1 MAWTFFLYILGVKT
15 KTQFKEKMYRFLTY
29 VPDIDSALN
38 DFWNVNE
45 HKVKFWYKDRQ
56 KDDDIIISASP
67 EFLLKPICERLGIKN
82 LMASKVDKHTG
93 LYDGEN
99 CWGEE
104 KVKRLYEKF
113 PNAKCEEFYSDSLSD
128 TPLAELADKAMI
140 IRENELI
147 EFANKCKYDSYS
159 KDKIVKL
166 TADIDVSGSDF
177 KGISYFAGTFDG
189 GSHIISGFNVDYKGS
204 DFGFFRY
211 IAESGFI
218 TNLNISGSINV
229 TGSQENIGGIAGVN
243 KGVINESSF
252 SGKVNAS
259 TATGAIAGYNHENAK
274 IVSCTSDADILATNQ
289 TGGIAGVNDGLIS
302 SCTSKSRVNTQELDT
317 TLDIGGVDVG
327 TLNLTQ
333 NVIDRNDMGGIAGE
347 STGIISDC
355 VNYGKI
361 GFAHTGYNV
370 GGIAG
375 KQSGKVITCSNEGE
389 IYGRKDV
396 GGIVGQAEPD
406 IESEYLNDRVD
417 DVQSSIDIIN
427 STLNNM
433 SSSMNNASSDVKSYT
448 ENIIDQYK
456 ELLDKLQDKLNGN
469 NDNDEKIED
478 FVDDISKDIE
488 NSTVADDIH
497 GLADTVDSEIRT
509 IADSIERIS
518 AQIKNI
524 GNTVT
529 ETMDVVTSDD
539 NYIEDISS
547 ADSAQNS
554 DGVIAKSVNRGAVH
568 GDINAG
574 GIAGTMNVEY
584 DVDPEYDLDITET
597 TNVRLRSTVSDV
609 VIYCIN
615 YGEVNSKKDCAGGIV
630 GLQELGLV
638 YGSEGYGTVKS
649 ETGNYAG
656 GIAGNSASAITD
668 SYSLCNVESED
679 YTGGICGK
687 GYTMQNCIS
696 IPAILGDGE
705 AKGSLAGII
714 ESDGEVSTNIFV
726 NDIYGGIDDINYSG
740 KADSA
745 SYEAVMAMENIPD
758 GFHRVTL
765 VFKADGNVI
774 DTKNIAYNANLGVSE
789 LPSIPDKDGFYAQW
803 PENIVSKPILQ
814 NTVVEAEYHVWIES
828 VAGDIASQNDKPLF
842 IAEGKFY
849 DDNKITLSKC
859 DTDNLSGDIEYSY
872 AWKMRGTDV
881 KDKGTKT
888 CHFYI
893 KNTLGSSEVW
903 YRDNADSGWVKAD
916 AKEHGSYMTAEIP
929 YEADFAVIHK
939 ESSNM
944 IYYICGG
951 AAACI
956 IVLAVIIIKK
966 RKKRNK

>member
-1 MAWTFFLYILGVKT
+1 MKKYLKKRIIPAGLSLILIIMTVISI
-15 KTQFKEKMYRFLTY
+15 MPIN
-29 VPDIDSALN
+29 VSA
-38 DFWNVNE
+38 E
-45 HKVKFWYKDRQ
+45 
-56 KDDDIIISASP
+56 
-67 EFLLKPICERLGIKN
+67 
-82 LMASKVDKHTG
+82 
-93 LYDGEN
+93 
-99 CWGEE
+99 
-104 KVKRLYEKF
+104 
-113 PNAKCEEFYSDSLSD
+113 DSLNVIEIS
-128 TPLAELADKAMI
+128 
-140 IRENELI
+140 RVNELI

-789 LPSIPDKDGFYAQW
+789 LPSIPDKDGYYAQW

-893 KNTLGSSEVW
+893 KNTSGSSEVW

>member
-1 MAWTFFLYILGVKT
+1 MTMKKYLKKRIIPAGLSLILIIMTVISI
-15 KTQFKEKMYRFLTY
+15 MPIN
-29 VPDIDSALN
+29 VSA
-38 DFWNVNE
+38 E
-45 HKVKFWYKDRQ
+45 
-56 KDDDIIISASP
+56 
-67 EFLLKPICERLGIKN
+67 
-82 LMASKVDKHTG
+82 
-93 LYDGEN
+93 
-99 CWGEE
+99 
-104 KVKRLYEKF
+104 
-113 PNAKCEEFYSDSLSD
+113 DSLNVIEIS
-128 TPLAELADKAMI
+128 
-140 IRENELI
+140 RVNELI

-274 IVSCTSDADILATNQ
+274 IVSCTSDADILATNR

-497 GLADTVDSEIRT
+497 GVADTVDSEIRT

-539 NYIEDISS
+539 DYIEDISS

-789 LPSIPDKDGFYAQW
+789 LPSIPDKDGYYAQW

-893 KNTLGSSEVW
+893 KNTSGSSEVW

>member
-1 MAWTFFLYILGVKT
+1 MTMKKYLKKRIIPAGLSLILIIMTVISI
-15 KTQFKEKMYRFLTY
+15 MPIN
-29 VPDIDSALN
+29 VSA
-38 DFWNVNE
+38 E
-45 HKVKFWYKDRQ
+45 
-56 KDDDIIISASP
+56 
-67 EFLLKPICERLGIKN
+67 
-82 LMASKVDKHTG
+82 
-93 LYDGEN
+93 
-99 CWGEE
+99 
-104 KVKRLYEKF
+104 
-113 PNAKCEEFYSDSLSD
+113 DSLNVIEIS
-128 TPLAELADKAMI
+128 
-140 IRENELI
+140 RVNELI

-574 GIAGTMNVEY
+574 GIAGTINVEY

-872 AWKMRGTDV
+872 AWKMRGTEV

-893 KNTLGSSEVW
+893 KNTSGSSEVW

-939 ESSNM
+939 ESSNI

>member
-1 MAWTFFLYILGVKT
+1 MTMKKYLKKRIIPAGLSLILIIMTVISI
-15 KTQFKEKMYRFLTY
+15 MPIN
-29 VPDIDSALN
+29 VSA
-38 DFWNVNE
+38 E
-45 HKVKFWYKDRQ
+45 
-56 KDDDIIISASP
+56 
-67 EFLLKPICERLGIKN
+67 
-82 LMASKVDKHTG
+82 
-93 LYDGEN
+93 
-99 CWGEE
+99 
-104 KVKRLYEKF
+104 
-113 PNAKCEEFYSDSLSD
+113 DSLNVIEIS
-128 TPLAELADKAMI
+128 
-140 IRENELI
+140 RVNELI

-333 NVIDRNDMGGIAGE
+333 NVIDRNDMGE

-497 GLADTVDSEIRT
+497 GVADTVDSEIRT

-539 NYIEDISS
+539 DYIEDISS

-803 PENIVSKPILQ
+803 PENMVSKPILQ

>member
-1 MAWTFFLYILGVKT
+1 MTMKKYLKKRIIPAGLSLILIIMTVISI
-15 KTQFKEKMYRFLTY
+15 MPIN
-29 VPDIDSALN
+29 VSA
-38 DFWNVNE
+38 E
-45 HKVKFWYKDRQ
+45 
-56 KDDDIIISASP
+56 
-67 EFLLKPICERLGIKN
+67 
-82 LMASKVDKHTG
+82 
-93 LYDGEN
+93 
-99 CWGEE
+99 
-104 KVKRLYEKF
+104 
-113 PNAKCEEFYSDSLSD
+113 DSLNVIEIS
-128 TPLAELADKAMI
+128 
-140 IRENELI
+140 RVNELI

-497 GLADTVDSEIRT
+497 GVADTVDSEIRT

-539 NYIEDISS
+539 DYIEDISS

-893 KNTLGSSEVW
+893 KNTSGSSEVW

>member
-1 MAWTFFLYILGVKT
+1 MTMKKYLKKRIIPAGLSLILIIMTVISI
-15 KTQFKEKMYRFLTY
+15 MPIN
-29 VPDIDSALN
+29 VSAEHSLN
-38 DFWNVNE
+38 VIE
-45 HKVKFWYKDRQ
+45 
-56 KDDDIIISASP
+56 IS
-67 EFLLKPICERLGIKN
+67 R
-82 LMASKVDKHTG
+82 V
-93 LYDGEN
+93 
-99 CWGEE
+99 
-104 KVKRLYEKF
+104 
-113 PNAKCEEFYSDSLSD
+113 
-128 TPLAELADKAMI
+128 
-140 IRENELI
+140 NELI

-497 GLADTVDSEIRT
+497 GVADTVDSEIRT

-539 NYIEDISS
+539 DYIEDISS

-789 LPSIPDKDGFYAQW
+789 LPSIPDKDGYYAQW

-893 KNTLGSSEVW
+893 KNTSGSSEVW

>member
-1 MAWTFFLYILGVKT
+1 MTMKKYLKKRIIPAGLSLILIIMTVISI
-15 KTQFKEKMYRFLTY
+15 MPIN
-29 VPDIDSALN
+29 VSA
-38 DFWNVNE
+38 E
-45 HKVKFWYKDRQ
+45 
-56 KDDDIIISASP
+56 
-67 EFLLKPICERLGIKN
+67 
-82 LMASKVDKHTG
+82 
-93 LYDGEN
+93 
-99 CWGEE
+99 
-104 KVKRLYEKF
+104 
-113 PNAKCEEFYSDSLSD
+113 DSLNVIEIS
-128 TPLAELADKAMI
+128 
-140 IRENELI
+140 RVNELI

-229 TGSQENIGGIAGVN
+229 TGSQKNIGGIAGVN

-302 SCTSKSRVNTQELDT
+302 SCTSKSRINTQELDT

-497 GLADTVDSEIRT
+497 GVADTVDSEIRT

-539 NYIEDISS
+539 DYIEDISS

-789 LPSIPDKDGFYAQW
+789 LPSIPDKDGYYAQW

-893 KNTLGSSEVW
+893 KNTSGSSEVW

>member
-1 MAWTFFLYILGVKT
+1 MTMKKYLKKRIIPAGLSLILIIMTVISIMT
-15 KTQFKEKMYRFLTY
+15 IN
-29 VPDIDSALN
+29 VSA
-38 DFWNVNE
+38 E
-45 HKVKFWYKDRQ
+45 
-56 KDDDIIISASP
+56 
-67 EFLLKPICERLGIKN
+67 
-82 LMASKVDKHTG
+82 
-93 LYDGEN
+93 
-99 CWGEE
+99 
-104 KVKRLYEKF
+104 
-113 PNAKCEEFYSDSLSD
+113 DSLNVIEIS
-128 TPLAELADKAMI
+128 
-140 IRENELI
+140 RVNELI

-229 TGSQENIGGIAGVN
+229 TGSQKNIGGIAGVN

-396 GGIVGQAEPD
+396 GGIVGQTEPD

-497 GLADTVDSEIRT
+497 GVADTVDSEIRT

-539 NYIEDISS
+539 DYIEDISS

-789 LPSIPDKDGFYAQW
+789 LPSILDKDGYYAQW

-893 KNTLGSSEVW
+893 KNTSGSSEVW

-939 ESSNM
+939 ESNNM

>member
-1 MAWTFFLYILGVKT
+1 MTMKKYLKKRIIPAGLSLILIIMTVISI
-15 KTQFKEKMYRFLTY
+15 MPIN
-29 VPDIDSALN
+29 VSA
-38 DFWNVNE
+38 E
-45 HKVKFWYKDRQ
+45 
-56 KDDDIIISASP
+56 
-67 EFLLKPICERLGIKN
+67 
-82 LMASKVDKHTG
+82 
-93 LYDGEN
+93 
-99 CWGEE
+99 
-104 KVKRLYEKF
+104 
-113 PNAKCEEFYSDSLSD
+113 DSLNVIEIS
-128 TPLAELADKAMI
+128 
-140 IRENELI
+140 RVNELI

-539 NYIEDISS
+539 DYIEDISS

-615 YGEVNSKKDCAGGIV
+615 YGEINSKKDCAGGIV

-789 LPSIPDKDGFYAQW
+789 LPSIPDKDGYYAQW

-893 KNTLGSSEVW
+893 KNTSGSSEVW

>member
-1 MAWTFFLYILGVKT
+1 MTMKKYLKKRIIPAGLSLILIIMTVISI
-15 KTQFKEKMYRFLTY
+15 MPIN
-29 VPDIDSALN
+29 VSA
-38 DFWNVNE
+38 E
-45 HKVKFWYKDRQ
+45 
-56 KDDDIIISASP
+56 
-67 EFLLKPICERLGIKN
+67 
-82 LMASKVDKHTG
+82 
-93 LYDGEN
+93 
-99 CWGEE
+99 
-104 KVKRLYEKF
+104 
-113 PNAKCEEFYSDSLSD
+113 DSLNVIEIS
-128 TPLAELADKAMI
+128 
-140 IRENELI
+140 RVNELI

-229 TGSQENIGGIAGVN
+229 TGSQKNIGGIAGVN

-375 KQSGKVITCSNEGE
+375 KQSGKVITCSNGGE

-497 GLADTVDSEIRT
+497 GVADTVDSEIRT

-539 NYIEDISS
+539 DYIEDISS

-615 YGEVNSKKDCAGGIV
+615 YGEVNSKKDCAGGVV

-789 LPSIPDKDGFYAQW
+789 LPSIPDKDGYYAQW

-814 NTVVEAEYHVWIES
+814 NTVVEAEYHVWVES

-893 KNTLGSSEVW
+893 KNTSGSSEVW

>member
-1 MAWTFFLYILGVKT
+1 MTMKKYLKKRIIPAGLSLILIIMTVISI
-15 KTQFKEKMYRFLTY
+15 MPIN
-29 VPDIDSALN
+29 VSA
-38 DFWNVNE
+38 E
-45 HKVKFWYKDRQ
+45 
-56 KDDDIIISASP
+56 
-67 EFLLKPICERLGIKN
+67 
-82 LMASKVDKHTG
+82 
-93 LYDGEN
+93 
-99 CWGEE
+99 
-104 KVKRLYEKF
+104 
-113 PNAKCEEFYSDSLSD
+113 DSLNVIEIS
-128 TPLAELADKAMI
+128 
-140 IRENELI
+140 RVNELI

-229 TGSQENIGGIAGVN
+229 TGSQKNIGGIAGVN

-497 GLADTVDSEIRT
+497 GVADTVDSEIRT

-539 NYIEDISS
+539 DYIEDISS

-789 LPSIPDKDGFYAQW
+789 LPSIPDKDGYYAQW

-956 IVLAVIIIKK
+956 IVLEVIIIKK

>member
-1 MAWTFFLYILGVKT
+1 MTMKKYLKKRIIPAGLSLILIIMTVISI
-15 KTQFKEKMYRFLTY
+15 MPIN
-29 VPDIDSALN
+29 VSA
-38 DFWNVNE
+38 E
-45 HKVKFWYKDRQ
+45 
-56 KDDDIIISASP
+56 
-67 EFLLKPICERLGIKN
+67 
-82 LMASKVDKHTG
+82 
-93 LYDGEN
+93 
-99 CWGEE
+99 
-104 KVKRLYEKF
+104 
-113 PNAKCEEFYSDSLSD
+113 DSLNVIEIS
-128 TPLAELADKAMI
+128 
-140 IRENELI
+140 RVNELI

-229 TGSQENIGGIAGVN
+229 TGSQKNIGGIAGVN

-497 GLADTVDSEIRT
+497 GVADTVDSEIRT

-539 NYIEDISS
+539 DYIEDISS

-789 LPSIPDKDGFYAQW
+789 LPSIPDKDGYYAQW

-859 DTDNLSGDIEYSY
+859 DTDNLSGYIEYSY

-893 KNTLGSSEVW
+893 KNTSGSSEVW

>member
-1 MAWTFFLYILGVKT
+1 MTMKKYLKKRIIPAGLSLILIIMTVISI
-15 KTQFKEKMYRFLTY
+15 MPIN
-29 VPDIDSALN
+29 VSA
-38 DFWNVNE
+38 E
-45 HKVKFWYKDRQ
+45 
-56 KDDDIIISASP
+56 
-67 EFLLKPICERLGIKN
+67 
-82 LMASKVDKHTG
+82 
-93 LYDGEN
+93 
-99 CWGEE
+99 
-104 KVKRLYEKF
+104 
-113 PNAKCEEFYSDSLSD
+113 DSLNVIEIS
-128 TPLAELADKAMI
+128 
-140 IRENELI
+140 RVNELI

-497 GLADTVDSEIRT
+497 GVADTVDSEIRT

-789 LPSIPDKDGFYAQW
+789 LPSIPDKDGYYAQW

-893 KNTLGSSEVW
+893 KNTSGSSEVW

>member
-1 MAWTFFLYILGVKT
+1 MTMKKYLKKRIIPAGLSLILIIMTVISI
-15 KTQFKEKMYRFLTY
+15 MPIN
-29 VPDIDSALN
+29 VSA
-38 DFWNVNE
+38 E
-45 HKVKFWYKDRQ
+45 
-56 KDDDIIISASP
+56 
-67 EFLLKPICERLGIKN
+67 
-82 LMASKVDKHTG
+82 
-93 LYDGEN
+93 
-99 CWGEE
+99 
-104 KVKRLYEKF
+104 
-113 PNAKCEEFYSDSLSD
+113 DSLNVIEIS
-128 TPLAELADKAMI
+128 
-140 IRENELI
+140 RVNELI

-893 KNTLGSSEVW
+893 KNTSGSSEVW

-916 AKEHGSYMTAEIP
+916 AKEQGSYMTAEIP

-966 RKKRNK
+966 RNK

>member
-1 MAWTFFLYILGVKT
+1 MTMKKYLKKRIIPAGLSLILIIMTVISI
-15 KTQFKEKMYRFLTY
+15 MPIN
-29 VPDIDSALN
+29 VSA
-38 DFWNVNE
+38 E
-45 HKVKFWYKDRQ
+45 
-56 KDDDIIISASP
+56 
-67 EFLLKPICERLGIKN
+67 
-82 LMASKVDKHTG
+82 
-93 LYDGEN
+93 
-99 CWGEE
+99 
-104 KVKRLYEKF
+104 
-113 PNAKCEEFYSDSLSD
+113 DSLNVIEIS
-128 TPLAELADKAMI
+128 
-140 IRENELI
+140 RVNELI

-396 GGIVGQAEPD
+396 GGIVGQSEPD

-803 PENIVSKPILQ
+803 PENMVSKPILQ

-893 KNTLGSSEVW
+893 KNTSGSSEVW

-939 ESSNM
+939 ESSNI

>member
-1 MAWTFFLYILGVKT
+1 MTMKKYLKKRIIPAGLSLILIIMTVISI
-15 KTQFKEKMYRFLTY
+15 MPIN
-29 VPDIDSALN
+29 VSA
-38 DFWNVNE
+38 E
-45 HKVKFWYKDRQ
+45 
-56 KDDDIIISASP
+56 
-67 EFLLKPICERLGIKN
+67 
-82 LMASKVDKHTG
+82 
-93 LYDGEN
+93 
-99 CWGEE
+99 
-104 KVKRLYEKF
+104 
-113 PNAKCEEFYSDSLSD
+113 DSLNVIEIS
-128 TPLAELADKAMI
+128 
-140 IRENELI
+140 RVNELI

-229 TGSQENIGGIAGVN
+229 TGSQKNIGGIAGVN

-497 GLADTVDSEIRT
+497 GVADTVDSEIRT

-539 NYIEDISS
+539 DYIEDISS

-789 LPSIPDKDGFYAQW
+789 LPSIPDKDGYYAQW

-893 KNTLGSSEVW
+893 KNTSGSSEVW

-951 AAACI
+951 AASCI

>member
-1 MAWTFFLYILGVKT
+1 MTMKKYLKKRIIPAGLSLILIIMTVISI
-15 KTQFKEKMYRFLTY
+15 MPIN
-29 VPDIDSALN
+29 VSA
-38 DFWNVNE
+38 E
-45 HKVKFWYKDRQ
+45 
-56 KDDDIIISASP
+56 
-67 EFLLKPICERLGIKN
+67 
-82 LMASKVDKHTG
+82 
-93 LYDGEN
+93 
-99 CWGEE
+99 
-104 KVKRLYEKF
+104 
-113 PNAKCEEFYSDSLSD
+113 DSLNVIEIS
-128 TPLAELADKAMI
+128 
-140 IRENELI
+140 RVNELI

-448 ENIIDQYK
+448 ENIIDQYN

-939 ESSNM
+939 ESSNI

>member
-1 MAWTFFLYILGVKT
+1 MTMKKYLKKRIIPAGLSLILIIMTVISI
-15 KTQFKEKMYRFLTY
+15 MPIN
-29 VPDIDSALN
+29 VSA
-38 DFWNVNE
+38 E
-45 HKVKFWYKDRQ
+45 
-56 KDDDIIISASP
+56 
-67 EFLLKPICERLGIKN
+67 
-82 LMASKVDKHTG
+82 
-93 LYDGEN
+93 
-99 CWGEE
+99 
-104 KVKRLYEKF
+104 
-113 PNAKCEEFYSDSLSD
+113 DSLNVIEIS
-128 TPLAELADKAMI
+128 
-140 IRENELI
+140 RVNELI

-951 AAACI
+951 AVACI

>member
-1 MAWTFFLYILGVKT
+1 MTMKKYLKKRIIPAGLSLILIIMTVISI
-15 KTQFKEKMYRFLTY
+15 MPIN
-29 VPDIDSALN
+29 VSA
-38 DFWNVNE
+38 E
-45 HKVKFWYKDRQ
+45 
-56 KDDDIIISASP
+56 
-67 EFLLKPICERLGIKN
+67 
-82 LMASKVDKHTG
+82 
-93 LYDGEN
+93 
-99 CWGEE
+99 
-104 KVKRLYEKF
+104 
-113 PNAKCEEFYSDSLSD
+113 DSLNVIEIS
-128 TPLAELADKAMI
+128 
-140 IRENELI
+140 RVNELI

-229 TGSQENIGGIAGVN
+229 TGSQKNIGGIAGVN

-497 GLADTVDSEIRT
+497 GVADTVDSEIRT

-539 NYIEDISS
+539 DYIEDISY

-615 YGEVNSKKDCAGGIV
+615 YGEVNSKKDCVGGIV

-789 LPSIPDKDGFYAQW
+789 LPSIPDKDGYYAQW

-893 KNTLGSSEVW
+893 KNTSGSSEVW

>member
-1 MAWTFFLYILGVKT
+1 MTMKKYLKKRIIPAGLSLILIIMTVISI
-15 KTQFKEKMYRFLTY
+15 MPIN
-29 VPDIDSALN
+29 VSA
-38 DFWNVNE
+38 E
-45 HKVKFWYKDRQ
+45 
-56 KDDDIIISASP
+56 
-67 EFLLKPICERLGIKN
+67 
-82 LMASKVDKHTG
+82 
-93 LYDGEN
+93 
-99 CWGEE
+99 
-104 KVKRLYEKF
+104 
-113 PNAKCEEFYSDSLSD
+113 DSLNVIEIS
-128 TPLAELADKAMI
+128 
-140 IRENELI
+140 RVNELI

-229 TGSQENIGGIAGVN
+229 TGSQKNIGGIAGVN

-469 NDNDEKIED
+469 NDNDEKIEG

-497 GLADTVDSEIRT
+497 GVADTVDSEIRT

-539 NYIEDISS
+539 DYIEDISS

-745 SYEAVMAMENIPD
+745 SYDAVMAMENIPD

-789 LPSIPDKDGFYAQW
+789 LPSIPDKDGYYAQW

-893 KNTLGSSEVW
+893 KNTSGSSEVW

>member
-1 MAWTFFLYILGVKT
+1 MTMKKYLKKRIIPAGLSLILIIMTVISI
-15 KTQFKEKMYRFLTY
+15 MPIN
-29 VPDIDSALN
+29 VSA
-38 DFWNVNE
+38 E
-45 HKVKFWYKDRQ
+45 
-56 KDDDIIISASP
+56 
-67 EFLLKPICERLGIKN
+67 
-82 LMASKVDKHTG
+82 
-93 LYDGEN
+93 
-99 CWGEE
+99 
-104 KVKRLYEKF
+104 
-113 PNAKCEEFYSDSLSD
+113 DSLNVIEIS
-128 TPLAELADKAMI
+128 
-140 IRENELI
+140 RVNELI

-166 TADIDVSGSDF
+166 TADIDVLGSDF

-229 TGSQENIGGIAGVN
+229 TGSQKNIGGIAGVN

-497 GLADTVDSEIRT
+497 GVADTVDSEIRT

-539 NYIEDISS
+539 DYIEDISS

-789 LPSIPDKDGFYAQW
+789 LPSIPDKDGYYAQW

-893 KNTLGSSEVW
+893 KNTSGSSEVW

>member
-1 MAWTFFLYILGVKT
+1 MTMKKYLKKRIIPAGLSLILIIMTVISI
-15 KTQFKEKMYRFLTY
+15 MPIN
-29 VPDIDSALN
+29 VSA
-38 DFWNVNE
+38 E
-45 HKVKFWYKDRQ
+45 
-56 KDDDIIISASP
+56 
-67 EFLLKPICERLGIKN
+67 
-82 LMASKVDKHTG
+82 
-93 LYDGEN
+93 
-99 CWGEE
+99 
-104 KVKRLYEKF
+104 
-113 PNAKCEEFYSDSLSD
+113 DSLNVIEIS
-128 TPLAELADKAMI
+128 
-140 IRENELI
+140 RVNELI

-229 TGSQENIGGIAGVN
+229 TGSQENIGGIVGVN

-355 VNYGKI
+355 INYGKI

-497 GLADTVDSEIRT
+497 GVADTVDSEIRT

-539 NYIEDISS
+539 DYIEDISS

-574 GIAGTMNVEY
+574 GIAGTMNIEY

-789 LPSIPDKDGFYAQW
+789 LPSIPDKDGYYAQW

-893 KNTLGSSEVW
+893 KNTSGSSEVW

>member
-1 MAWTFFLYILGVKT
+1 MTMKKYLKKRIIPAGLSLILIIMTVISI
-15 KTQFKEKMYRFLTY
+15 MPIN
-29 VPDIDSALN
+29 VSA
-38 DFWNVNE
+38 E
-45 HKVKFWYKDRQ
+45 
-56 KDDDIIISASP
+56 
-67 EFLLKPICERLGIKN
+67 
-82 LMASKVDKHTG
+82 
-93 LYDGEN
+93 
-99 CWGEE
+99 
-104 KVKRLYEKF
+104 
-113 PNAKCEEFYSDSLSD
+113 DSLNVIEIS
-128 TPLAELADKAMI
+128 
-140 IRENELI
+140 RVNELI

-229 TGSQENIGGIAGVN
+229 TGSQKNIGGIAGVN

-302 SCTSKSRVNTQELDT
+302 SCTSKSCVNTQELDT

-406 IESEYLNDRVD
+406 VESEYLNDRVD

-456 ELLDKLQDKLNGN
+456 ELLGKLQDKLNGN

-497 GLADTVDSEIRT
+497 GVADTVDSEIRT

-539 NYIEDISS
+539 DYIEDISS

-597 TNVRLRSTVSDV
+597 TNVMLRSTVSDV

-789 LPSIPDKDGFYAQW
+789 LPSIPDKDGYYAQW

-893 KNTLGSSEVW
+893 KNTSGSSEVW

>member
-1 MAWTFFLYILGVKT
+1 MTMKKYLKKRIIPAGLSLILIIMTVISI
-15 KTQFKEKMYRFLTY
+15 MPIN
-29 VPDIDSALN
+29 VSA
-38 DFWNVNE
+38 E
-45 HKVKFWYKDRQ
+45 
-56 KDDDIIISASP
+56 
-67 EFLLKPICERLGIKN
+67 
-82 LMASKVDKHTG
+82 
-93 LYDGEN
+93 
-99 CWGEE
+99 
-104 KVKRLYEKF
+104 
-113 PNAKCEEFYSDSLSD
+113 DSLNVIEIS
-128 TPLAELADKAMI
+128 
-140 IRENELI
+140 RVNELI

-361 GFAHTGYNV
+361 GFEHTGYNV

-497 GLADTVDSEIRT
+497 GVADTVDSEIRT

-539 NYIEDISS
+539 DYIEDISS

-584 DVDPEYDLDITET
+584 DVDPEYDLDITEA

-687 GYTMQNCIS
+687 GYTMQDCIS

-789 LPSIPDKDGFYAQW
+789 LPSIPDKDGYYAQW

-893 KNTLGSSEVW
+893 KNTSGSSEVW

>member
-1 MAWTFFLYILGVKT
+1 MTMKKYLKKRIIPAGLSLSLITMTVISIMPINV
-15 KTQFKEKMYRFLTY
+15 
-29 VPDIDSALN
+29 SA
-38 DFWNVNE
+38 E
-45 HKVKFWYKDRQ
+45 
-56 KDDDIIISASP
+56 
-67 EFLLKPICERLGIKN
+67 
-82 LMASKVDKHTG
+82 
-93 LYDGEN
+93 
-99 CWGEE
+99 
-104 KVKRLYEKF
+104 
-113 PNAKCEEFYSDSLSD
+113 DSLNVIEIS
-128 TPLAELADKAMI
+128 
-140 IRENELI
+140 RVNELI

-893 KNTLGSSEVW
+893 KNTSGSSEVW

>member
-1 MAWTFFLYILGVKT
+1 MTMKKYLKKRIIPAGLSLILIIMTVISI
-15 KTQFKEKMYRFLTY
+15 MPIN
-29 VPDIDSALN
+29 VSA
-38 DFWNVNE
+38 E
-45 HKVKFWYKDRQ
+45 
-56 KDDDIIISASP
+56 
-67 EFLLKPICERLGIKN
+67 
-82 LMASKVDKHTG
+82 
-93 LYDGEN
+93 
-99 CWGEE
+99 
-104 KVKRLYEKF
+104 
-113 PNAKCEEFYSDSLSD
+113 DSLNVIEIS
-128 TPLAELADKAMI
+128 
-140 IRENELI
+140 RVNELI

-417 DVQSSIDIIN
+417 DVQSSIDVIN

-497 GLADTVDSEIRT
+497 GVADTVDSEIRT

-539 NYIEDISS
+539 DYIEDISS

-789 LPSIPDKDGFYAQW
+789 LPSIPDKDGYYAQW

-893 KNTLGSSEVW
+893 KNTSGSSEVW
-903 YRDNADSGWVKAD
+903 YCDNADSGWVKAD

-966 RKKRNK
+966 RKKRNN

>member
-1 MAWTFFLYILGVKT
+1 MTMKKYLKKRIIPAGLSLILIIMTVISI
-15 KTQFKEKMYRFLTY
+15 MPIN
-29 VPDIDSALN
+29 VSA
-38 DFWNVNE
+38 E
-45 HKVKFWYKDRQ
+45 
-56 KDDDIIISASP
+56 
-67 EFLLKPICERLGIKN
+67 
-82 LMASKVDKHTG
+82 
-93 LYDGEN
+93 
-99 CWGEE
+99 
-104 KVKRLYEKF
+104 
-113 PNAKCEEFYSDSLSD
+113 DSLNVIEIS
-128 TPLAELADKAMI
+128 
-140 IRENELI
+140 RVNELI

-497 GLADTVDSEIRT
+497 GVADTVDSEIRT

-539 NYIEDISS
+539 DYIEDISS

-649 ETGNYAG
+649 EMGNYAG

-789 LPSIPDKDGFYAQW
+789 LPSIPDKDGYYAQW

-893 KNTLGSSEVW
+893 KNTSGSSEVW

>member
-1 MAWTFFLYILGVKT
+1 MTMKKYLKKRIIPAGLSLILIIMTVISI
-15 KTQFKEKMYRFLTY
+15 MPIN
-29 VPDIDSALN
+29 VSA
-38 DFWNVNE
+38 E
-45 HKVKFWYKDRQ
+45 
-56 KDDDIIISASP
+56 
-67 EFLLKPICERLGIKN
+67 
-82 LMASKVDKHTG
+82 
-93 LYDGEN
+93 
-99 CWGEE
+99 
-104 KVKRLYEKF
+104 
-113 PNAKCEEFYSDSLSD
+113 DSLNVIEIS
-128 TPLAELADKAMI
+128 
-140 IRENELI
+140 RVNELI

-229 TGSQENIGGIAGVN
+229 TGSQKNIGGIAGVN

-259 TATGAIAGYNHENAK
+259 TVTGAIAGYNHENAK

-497 GLADTVDSEIRT
+497 GVADTVDSEIRT

-539 NYIEDISS
+539 DYIEDISS

-789 LPSIPDKDGFYAQW
+789 LPSIPDKDGYYAQW

>member
-1 MAWTFFLYILGVKT
+1 MTMKKYLKKRIIPAGLSLILIIMTVISI
-15 KTQFKEKMYRFLTY
+15 MPIN
-29 VPDIDSALN
+29 VSA
-38 DFWNVNE
+38 E
-45 HKVKFWYKDRQ
+45 
-56 KDDDIIISASP
+56 
-67 EFLLKPICERLGIKN
+67 
-82 LMASKVDKHTG
+82 
-93 LYDGEN
+93 
-99 CWGEE
+99 
-104 KVKRLYEKF
+104 
-113 PNAKCEEFYSDSLSD
+113 DSLNVIEIS
-128 TPLAELADKAMI
+128 
-140 IRENELI
+140 RVNELI

-259 TATGAIAGYNHENAK
+259 TATGAIAGYNHENAQ

-497 GLADTVDSEIRT
+497 GLVDTVDSEIRT

>member
-1 MAWTFFLYILGVKT
+1 MTMKKYLKKRIIPAGLSLILIIMTVISI
-15 KTQFKEKMYRFLTY
+15 MPIN
-29 VPDIDSALN
+29 VSA
-38 DFWNVNE
+38 E
-45 HKVKFWYKDRQ
+45 
-56 KDDDIIISASP
+56 
-67 EFLLKPICERLGIKN
+67 
-82 LMASKVDKHTG
+82 
-93 LYDGEN
+93 
-99 CWGEE
+99 
-104 KVKRLYEKF
+104 
-113 PNAKCEEFYSDSLSD
+113 DSLNVIEIS
-128 TPLAELADKAMI
+128 
-140 IRENELI
+140 RVNELI

-229 TGSQENIGGIAGVN
+229 TGSQKNIGGIAGVN

-302 SCTSKSRVNTQELDT
+302 SCTSKSRVNMQELDT

-497 GLADTVDSEIRT
+497 GVADTVDSEIRT

-539 NYIEDISS
+539 DYIEDISS

-789 LPSIPDKDGFYAQW
+789 LPSIPDKDGYYAQW

-893 KNTLGSSEVW
+893 KNTSGSSEVW

>member
-1 MAWTFFLYILGVKT
+1 M
-15 KTQFKEKMYRFLTY
+15 
-29 VPDIDSALN
+29 
-38 DFWNVNE
+38 
-45 HKVKFWYKDRQ
+45 
-56 KDDDIIISASP
+56 
-67 EFLLKPICERLGIKN
+67 
-82 LMASKVDKHTG
+82 
-93 LYDGEN
+93 
-99 CWGEE
+99 
-104 KVKRLYEKF
+104 
-113 PNAKCEEFYSDSLSD
+113 
-128 TPLAELADKAMI
+128 
-140 IRENELI
+140 
-147 EFANKCKYDSYS
+147 
-159 KDKIVKL
+159 KL

-229 TGSQENIGGIAGVN
+229 TGSQKNIGGIAGVN

-497 GLADTVDSEIRT
+497 GVADTVDSEIRT

-539 NYIEDISS
+539 DYIEDISY

-789 LPSIPDKDGFYAQW
+789 LPSIPDKDGYYAQW

-893 KNTLGSSEVW
+893 KNTSGSSEVW

>member
-1 MAWTFFLYILGVKT
+1 M
-15 KTQFKEKMYRFLTY
+15 
-29 VPDIDSALN
+29 
-38 DFWNVNE
+38 
-45 HKVKFWYKDRQ
+45 
-56 KDDDIIISASP
+56 
-67 EFLLKPICERLGIKN
+67 
-82 LMASKVDKHTG
+82 
-93 LYDGEN
+93 
-99 CWGEE
+99 
-104 KVKRLYEKF
+104 
-113 PNAKCEEFYSDSLSD
+113 
-128 TPLAELADKAMI
+128 
-140 IRENELI
+140 
-147 EFANKCKYDSYS
+147 
-159 KDKIVKL
+159 KL

-259 TATGAIAGYNHENAK
+259 TARGAIAGYNHENAK

-497 GLADTVDSEIRT
+497 GVADTVDSEIRT

-539 NYIEDISS
+539 DYIEDISS

-789 LPSIPDKDGFYAQW
+789 LPAIPDKDGYYAQW

-893 KNTLGSSEVW
+893 KNTSGSSEVW

>member
-1 MAWTFFLYILGVKT
+1 MTMKKYLKKRIIPAGLSLILIIMTVISI
-15 KTQFKEKMYRFLTY
+15 MPIN
-29 VPDIDSALN
+29 VSA
-38 DFWNVNE
+38 E
-45 HKVKFWYKDRQ
+45 
-56 KDDDIIISASP
+56 
-67 EFLLKPICERLGIKN
+67 
-82 LMASKVDKHTG
+82 
-93 LYDGEN
+93 
-99 CWGEE
+99 
-104 KVKRLYEKF
+104 
-113 PNAKCEEFYSDSLSD
+113 DSLNVIEIS
-128 TPLAELADKAMI
+128 
-140 IRENELI
+140 RVNELI

-448 ENIIDQYK
+448 ESIIDQYK

-497 GLADTVDSEIRT
+497 GVADTVDSEIRT

-539 NYIEDISS
+539 DYIEDISS

-893 KNTLGSSEVW
+893 KNTSGSSEVW

>member
-1 MAWTFFLYILGVKT
+1 MTMKKYLKKRIIPAGLSLILIIMTVISI
-15 KTQFKEKMYRFLTY
+15 MPIN
-29 VPDIDSALN
+29 VSA
-38 DFWNVNE
+38 E
-45 HKVKFWYKDRQ
+45 
-56 KDDDIIISASP
+56 
-67 EFLLKPICERLGIKN
+67 
-82 LMASKVDKHTG
+82 
-93 LYDGEN
+93 
-99 CWGEE
+99 
-104 KVKRLYEKF
+104 
-113 PNAKCEEFYSDSLSD
+113 DSLNVIEIS
-128 TPLAELADKAMI
+128 
-140 IRENELI
+140 RVNELI

-229 TGSQENIGGIAGVN
+229 TGSQKNIGGIAGVN

-274 IVSCTSDADILATNQ
+274 IVSCTSDTDILATNQ

-456 ELLDKLQDKLNGN
+456 ELLGKLQDKLNGN

-497 GLADTVDSEIRT
+497 GVADTVDSEIRT

-539 NYIEDISS
+539 DYIEDISS

-789 LPSIPDKDGFYAQW
+789 LPSIPDKDGYYAQW

-893 KNTLGSSEVW
+893 KNTSGSSEVW

>member
-1 MAWTFFLYILGVKT
+1 MTMKKYLKKRIIPAGLSLILIIMTVISI
-15 KTQFKEKMYRFLTY
+15 MPIN
-29 VPDIDSALN
+29 VSA
-38 DFWNVNE
+38 E
-45 HKVKFWYKDRQ
+45 
-56 KDDDIIISASP
+56 
-67 EFLLKPICERLGIKN
+67 
-82 LMASKVDKHTG
+82 
-93 LYDGEN
+93 
-99 CWGEE
+99 
-104 KVKRLYEKF
+104 
-113 PNAKCEEFYSDSLSD
+113 DSLNVIEIS
-128 TPLAELADKAMI
+128 
-140 IRENELI
+140 RVNELI

-229 TGSQENIGGIAGVN
+229 TGSQKNIGGIAGVN

-259 TATGAIAGYNHENAK
+259 TVTGAIAGYNHENAK

-488 NSTVADDIH
+488 NSTVEDDIH
-497 GLADTVDSEIRT
+497 GVADTVDSEIRT
-509 IADSIERIS
+509 IVDSIERIS

-539 NYIEDISS
+539 DYIEDISS

-789 LPSIPDKDGFYAQW
+789 LPSIPDKDGYYAQW

-893 KNTLGSSEVW
+893 KNTSGSSEVW

>member
-1 MAWTFFLYILGVKT
+1 MTMKKYLKKRIIPAGLSLILIIMTVISI
-15 KTQFKEKMYRFLTY
+15 MPIN
-29 VPDIDSALN
+29 VSA
-38 DFWNVNE
+38 E
-45 HKVKFWYKDRQ
+45 
-56 KDDDIIISASP
+56 
-67 EFLLKPICERLGIKN
+67 
-82 LMASKVDKHTG
+82 
-93 LYDGEN
+93 
-99 CWGEE
+99 
-104 KVKRLYEKF
+104 
-113 PNAKCEEFYSDSLSD
+113 DSLNVIEIS
-128 TPLAELADKAMI
+128 
-140 IRENELI
+140 RVNELI

-497 GLADTVDSEIRT
+497 GVADTVDSEIRT

-539 NYIEDISS
+539 DYIEDISS

-574 GIAGTMNVEY
+574 GIAGEIVNSQTIRSQSREEYCQDGSTACNDQRIPVAQPNVEVRGLRKFTAGNIL
-584 DVDPEYDLDITET
+584 DVLHQVTARQELQRLRTQSSVAVRCVHDHDVQRNQTDQCQQDADNEASGRFQSLNQHIIVFNTNVFHYAPRPPFFASFCCFLYSLTRALRSSFFRCSSSSRFIRNTRIPRAAVMINRITE
-597 TNVRLRSTVSDV
+597 
-609 VIYCIN
+609 
-615 YGEVNSKKDCAGGIV
+615 A
-630 GLQELGLV
+630 
-638 YGSEGYGTVKS
+638 
-649 ETGNYAG
+649 A
-656 GIAGNSASAITD
+656 
-668 SYSLCNVESED
+668 
-679 YTGGICGK
+679 
-687 GYTMQNCIS
+687 
-696 IPAILGDGE
+696 PA
-705 AKGSLAGII
+705 
-714 ESDGEVSTNIFV
+714 
-726 NDIYGGIDDINYSG
+726 
-740 KADSA
+740 
-745 SYEAVMAMENIPD
+745 MP
-758 GFHRVTL
+758 
-765 VFKADGNVI
+765 
-774 DTKNIAYNANLGVSE
+774 
-789 LPSIPDKDGFYAQW
+789 
-803 PENIVSKPILQ
+803 
-814 NTVVEAEYHVWIES
+814 
-828 VAGDIASQNDKPLF
+828 
-842 IAEGKFY
+842 
-849 DDNKITLSKC
+849 
-859 DTDNLSGDIEYSY
+859 
-872 AWKMRGTDV
+872 
-881 KDKGTKT
+881 
-888 CHFYI
+888 
-893 KNTLGSSEVW
+893 
-903 YRDNADSGWVKAD
+903 
-916 AKEHGSYMTAEIP
+916 
-929 YEADFAVIHK
+929 
-939 ESSNM
+939 
-944 IYYICGG
+944 
-951 AAACI
+951 
-956 IVLAVIIIKK
+956 
-966 RKKRNK
+966 

>member
-1 MAWTFFLYILGVKT
+1 MTMKKYLKKRIIPAGLSLILIIMTVISI
-15 KTQFKEKMYRFLTY
+15 MPIN
-29 VPDIDSALN
+29 VSA
-38 DFWNVNE
+38 E
-45 HKVKFWYKDRQ
+45 
-56 KDDDIIISASP
+56 
-67 EFLLKPICERLGIKN
+67 
-82 LMASKVDKHTG
+82 
-93 LYDGEN
+93 
-99 CWGEE
+99 
-104 KVKRLYEKF
+104 
-113 PNAKCEEFYSDSLSD
+113 DSLNVIEIS
-128 TPLAELADKAMI
+128 
-140 IRENELI
+140 RVNELI

-302 SCTSKSRVNTQELDT
+302 GCTSKSRVNTQELDT

-539 NYIEDISS
+539 DYIEDISS

-789 LPSIPDKDGFYAQW
+789 LPAIPDKDGYYAQW

-893 KNTLGSSEVW
+893 KNTSGSSEVW

>member
-1 MAWTFFLYILGVKT
+1 MTMKKYLKKRIIPAGLSLILIIMTVISI
-15 KTQFKEKMYRFLTY
+15 MPIN
-29 VPDIDSALN
+29 VSA
-38 DFWNVNE
+38 E
-45 HKVKFWYKDRQ
+45 
-56 KDDDIIISASP
+56 
-67 EFLLKPICERLGIKN
+67 
-82 LMASKVDKHTG
+82 
-93 LYDGEN
+93 
-99 CWGEE
+99 
-104 KVKRLYEKF
+104 
-113 PNAKCEEFYSDSLSD
+113 DSLNVIEIS
-128 TPLAELADKAMI
+128 
-140 IRENELI
+140 RVNELI

-229 TGSQENIGGIAGVN
+229 TGSQKNIGGIAGVN

-433 SSSMNNASSDVKSYT
+433 SSSMNNASSDVKSYI

-497 GLADTVDSEIRT
+497 GVADTVDSEIRT

-539 NYIEDISS
+539 DYIEDISS

-893 KNTLGSSEVW
+893 KNTSGSSEVW

>member
-1 MAWTFFLYILGVKT
+1 MTMKKYLKKRIIPAGLSLILIIMTVISI
-15 KTQFKEKMYRFLTY
+15 MPIN
-29 VPDIDSALN
+29 VSA
-38 DFWNVNE
+38 E
-45 HKVKFWYKDRQ
+45 
-56 KDDDIIISASP
+56 
-67 EFLLKPICERLGIKN
+67 
-82 LMASKVDKHTG
+82 
-93 LYDGEN
+93 
-99 CWGEE
+99 
-104 KVKRLYEKF
+104 
-113 PNAKCEEFYSDSLSD
+113 DSLNVIEIS
-128 TPLAELADKAMI
+128 
-140 IRENELI
+140 RVNELI

-497 GLADTVDSEIRT
+497 GVADTVDSEIRT

-539 NYIEDISS
+539 DYIEDISS

-649 ETGNYAG
+649 ETGNYVG
-656 GIAGNSASAITD
+656 GIAGNSASAITE

-789 LPSIPDKDGFYAQW
+789 LPAIPDKDGYYAQW

-893 KNTLGSSEVW
+893 KNTSGSSEVW

>member
-1 MAWTFFLYILGVKT
+1 MTMKKYLKKRIIPAGLSLILIIMTVISI
-15 KTQFKEKMYRFLTY
+15 MPIN
-29 VPDIDSALN
+29 VSA
-38 DFWNVNE
+38 E
-45 HKVKFWYKDRQ
+45 
-56 KDDDIIISASP
+56 
-67 EFLLKPICERLGIKN
+67 
-82 LMASKVDKHTG
+82 
-93 LYDGEN
+93 
-99 CWGEE
+99 
-104 KVKRLYEKF
+104 
-113 PNAKCEEFYSDSLSD
+113 DSLNVIEIS
-128 TPLAELADKAMI
+128 
-140 IRENELI
+140 RVNELI

-448 ENIIDQYK
+448 ENIIDQYN

-539 NYIEDISS
+539 DYIEDISS

-789 LPSIPDKDGFYAQW
+789 LPSIPDKDGYYAQW

-893 KNTLGSSEVW
+893 KNTSGSSEVW
-903 YRDNADSGWVKAD
+903 YRDNTDSGWVKAD